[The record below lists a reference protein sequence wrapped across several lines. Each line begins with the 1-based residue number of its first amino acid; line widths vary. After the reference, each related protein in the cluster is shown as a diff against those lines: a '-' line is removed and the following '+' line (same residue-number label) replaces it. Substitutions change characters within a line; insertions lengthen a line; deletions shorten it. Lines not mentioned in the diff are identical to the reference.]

1 LNEYTRVIKE
11 RVMEKLRNVV
21 AITTVA
27 AALALMVGCEKGPA
41 QKAGESV
48 DKALGQDRVFG
59 KGPVEKAGKEVDKAV
74 DKVK

>member
-1 LNEYTRVIKE
+1 
-11 RVMEKLRNVV
+11 MEKLRDVV
-21 AITTVA
+21 AVTMVA